1 MLVHRK
7 FVPSTK
13 ASHQKQKIIKNT
25 QQGRLSCLLP
35 DFICD
40 KKNKCES
47 ELKKLE
53 KKSSDEF

>member
-7 FVPSTK
+7 CVPSTE
-13 ASHQKQKIIKNT
+13 ASHQKQNIIKNT

-53 KKSSDEF
+53 KKVV